1 MPVTEKLM
9 AAGSWSLT
17 LDPATP
23 KFIRDTLDFFGHF
36 YVFDAPMRN
45 GLGDA
50 AMISASS
57 WAGIGR
63 RRPSLYE
70 CDGTNMIAWL
80 GDENGK
86 GAIYEIPIA
95 GTNQTF
101 SFYINNLINNASGAI
116 HLGSIA
122 AGGPTKSLSYQWVT
136 PRAAIDHVCS
146 VFGGEYR
153 VNPDCTIDAGSATT
167 LFATATTPDVIAMRR
182 SSGRDTSIFG
192 IPVTDLKVEVDAE
205 DYVTRELVQDSAGGW
220 HAAAGTATPYKDV
233 HGNAVA
239 ITEAFVSSL
248 TPAAHAAAL
257 AASRVNAE
265 EVLHQ
270 EISLSTDDYAVTRH
284 IAVGDWIW
292 LYDPDS
298 SLVDLNNQVRYRG
311 SNIFPIKIRVL
322 SITWPIERGMGVWYR
337 DANGNW
343 TDITN
348 YIVWETPGVT
358 LEIGAQSR
366 PLTIAS
372 WKTI

>member
-1 MPVTEKLM
+1 MPVTERLM
-9 AAGSWSLT
+9 AAGSWSLN
-17 LDPATP
+17 LKPETP
-23 KFIRDTLDFFGHF
+23 KAIRDILDFWGHVF
-36 YVFDAPMRN
+36 VFDAAVHID
-45 GLGDA
+45 GQSDA
-50 AMISASS
+50 SLIAMAR
-57 WAGIGR
+57 WGGVVRA
-63 RRPSLYE
+63 RRPTEYDLAGAS
-70 CDGTNMIAWL
+70 MIVWL
-80 GDENGK
+80 GDEEGK
-86 GAIYEIPIA
+86 GDIYETPIA

-116 HLGSIA
+116 HLGAISG
-122 AGGPTKSLSYQWVT
+122 GGPTKTLAYEWVT

-146 VFGGEYR
+146 VFGNEYR
-153 VNPDCTIDAGSATT
+153 VNKDATIDAGPSASLFTT
-167 LFATATTPDVIAMRR
+167 NPDTIAMRR

-192 IPVTDLKVEVDAE
+192 IPVTDLTVEIDAE

-220 HAAAGTATPYKDV
+220 HAAAGAATPYNDV

-239 ITEAFVSSL
+239 LTEAFISSL

-257 AASRVNAE
+257 ATSRVNAA

-270 EISLSTDDYAVTRH
+270 QISLSTDDYAVDRH

-298 SLVDLNNQVRYRG
+298 GLLDLTNQVRYRG
-311 SNIFPIKIRVL
+311 SNIFPVKIRVL
-322 SITWPIERGMGVWYR
+322 SSTWPIERGMGVWYR
-337 DANGNW
+337 DANGKW

-366 PLTIAS
+366 PLTTAS
-372 WKTI
+372 WKTT

>member
-57 WAGIGR
+57 WAGVGR
-63 RRPSLYE
+63 RRPSIYE
-70 CDGTNMIAWL
+70 CGGTNMIAWL

-86 GAIYEIPIA
+86 GAIYEISIA
-95 GTNQTF
+95 GTAQPF

-116 HLGSIA
+116 HLGAISG
-122 AGGPTKSLSYQWVT
+122 GGPTKTLAYEWVT

-146 VFGGEYR
+146 VFGNEYR
-153 VNPDCTIDAGSATT
+153 VNKDATIDAGPSASLFTT
-167 LFATATTPDVIAMRR
+167 NPDTTAMRR

-192 IPVTDLKVEVDAE
+192 IPVTDLTVEIDAE

-220 HAAAGTATPYKDV
+220 HAAAGAATPYNDV

-239 ITEAFVSSL
+239 LTEAFISSL

-257 AASRVNAE
+257 ATSRVNAA

-270 EISLSTDDYAVTRH
+270 QISLSTDDAVDRH
-284 IAVGDWIW
+284 IAVGDWTW

-298 SLVDLNNQVRYRG
+298 GLLDLTNQVRYRG
-311 SNIFPIKIRVL
+311 SNIFPVKIRVL
-322 SITWPIERGMGVWYR
+322 SSTWPIERGMGVWYR
-337 DANGNW
+337 DANGKW

-366 PLTIAS
+366 PLTTAS
-372 WKTI
+372 WKTT